1 MFHMKSRELNQ
12 GRQQA
17 GEWENR
23 LFERVTDLLEGFK
36 EVRLNR
42 WRSEHLFDD
51 IVEVSRTAANI
62 KIRTESETL
71 KRLVF
76 SQSAMFV
83 LLGAIV
89 FVVPTFSDAG
99 GDSITKTTTALLFV
113 VGACFGLVQ
122 TIPVLT
128 AANAAAD
135 NLERLEAELRSTIA
149 AADAGDGEPTRH
161 FDSIE
166 MRNIVFRYVD
176 KSSEAA
182 FKIGPIDFTLRRG
195 DLVFITGGNGS
206 GKSTFLRVL
215 AGLYKPETGEIT
227 LDGKRVTDATLESYR
242 SLIAAIFTDY
252 HLFQRLYGIPDP
264 DHAEV
269 DRLLTDFR
277 LHDKTGLTDGEFR
290 TLDLSGGQRK
300 RLALIVSLLEKRP
313 ILLLDEWT
321 ADQDPEFRR
330 KFYDELLPALTR
342 AGATVV
348 VITHDDRYLNELDLP
363 ARRLRMDEGR
373 FVERAFGGEGLMVA
387 YPWSLYRAPPQTAAQ
402 RTWWRFFEH
411 HLPNVSIVL
420 MVMTLV
426 AAVLYPH
433 AVVTVPSGQV
443 GVLWK
448 RFGGGTVLDPTQLRG
463 EGLHIILPWDELFLY
478 DLRLQSN
485 TESYNAISNEGVSL
499 TASTNM
505 RFLLKRHYI
514 PALHQAIGPGY
525 MQLLVKPEIG
535 SRMRE
540 VMAEYT
546 AEQIYSTKRQ
556 EIQDEIR
563 RRTIENLGKA
573 VQHGVDQARLPA
585 PGCPRS
591 SMTR

>member
-1 MFHMKSRELNQ
+1 MSFFQLVRREMQGSLPRLIFMSGLAGISNAAILAAINSAAQASSDSKPSIWAAALFVIGLFIFIKTQHYVLIATTVEIEAIIHSVRVRLMDQVRRSELVPLEAIGRARIVGGITRDTTTLTQAATMLAFAAQGLVLIFFVAIYVAYLSLLAFAISVAVVGLAAALFHMKSRELNQ

-135 NLERLEAELRSTIA
+135 NLERLETELRSTVA
-149 AADAGDGEPTRH
+149 VADAGDGEPTRN

-373 FVERAFGGEGLMVA
+373 FVEQHSVERA
-387 YPWSLYRAPPQTAAQ
+387 
-402 RTWWRFFEH
+402 
-411 HLPNVSIVL
+411 
-420 MVMTLV
+420 
-426 AAVLYPH
+426 
-433 AVVTVPSGQV
+433 
-443 GVLWK
+443 
-448 RFGGGTVLDPTQLRG
+448 
-463 EGLHIILPWDELFLY
+463 
-478 DLRLQSN
+478 
-485 TESYNAISNEGVSL
+485 
-499 TASTNM
+499 
-505 RFLLKRHYI
+505 
-514 PALHQAIGPGY
+514 
-525 MQLLVKPEIG
+525 
-535 SRMRE
+535 
-540 VMAEYT
+540 
-546 AEQIYSTKRQ
+546 
-556 EIQDEIR
+556 
-563 RRTIENLGKA
+563 
-573 VQHGVDQARLPA
+573 
-585 PGCPRS
+585 
-591 SMTR
+591 